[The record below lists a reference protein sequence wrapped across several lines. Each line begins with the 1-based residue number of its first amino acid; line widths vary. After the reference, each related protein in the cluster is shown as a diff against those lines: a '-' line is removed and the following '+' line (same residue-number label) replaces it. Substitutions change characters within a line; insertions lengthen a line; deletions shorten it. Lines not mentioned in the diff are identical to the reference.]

1 MMFTSLLVAS
11 AAALLS
17 IPAAI
22 AAPAADSVKS
32 HICIPGQK
40 ATTKDQAIN
49 FANFVQELYFEKDV
63 ATAFTDH
70 ALESYIQHNPL
81 LEQGRTATIAFLG
94 ANFPNWNVTVRHQGF
109 DNGIGWVHWKLE
121 GFGTARYNAVVD
133 VFRYEGGCIA
143 EHWDSIQ
150 AAPALN
156 ETTNPYELI

>member
-1 MMFTSLLVAS
+1 MKLAS
-11 AAALLS
+11 ILATGAATLLS

-22 AAPAADSVKS
+22 ASPIADSRKTYS
-32 HICIPGQK
+32 CIPGQK
-40 ATTKDQAIN
+40 VAARDQAIN
-49 FANFVQELYFEKDV
+49 FATFVQELYFKKDV

-81 LEQGRTATIAFLG
+81 MEQGRAAAISFLG
-94 ANFPNWNVTVRHQGF
+94 ENFPKWNVTVRHHGF

>member
-1 MMFTSLLVAS
+1 MMFTSILVAS
-11 AAALLS
+11 AATLLS

-22 AAPAADSVKS
+22 AVPVADSSK
-32 HICIPGQK
+32 IYTCIPGQK
-40 ATTKDQAIN
+40 VTPEEQAIN
-49 FANFVQELYFEKDV
+49 FATFFQELYIEKNV

-81 LEQGRTATIAFLG
+81 LEQGRTETIAFLG
-94 ANFPNWNVTVRHQGF
+94 ANFPLWNVTVRHHGF